1 MGDKERLLQPLRPLG
16 GKPTPEA
23 LARQDRR
30 WRPRYLMLAPH
41 RLGFFLAME
50 LLIASSAWWALVQAA
65 QAGLVPPLPAALPPS
80 LVHAAVMVYGFMPLF
95 FAGFLFTAAPKWLR
109 VEPPPLAALRP
120 ALLLQALGWLLWL
133 AGVLASSAL
142 ALSGVLLAT
151 AGLAWMAARFWRMVR
166 CSREPDQLH
175 PRAVGLAL
183 IWGVLCLLGL
193 LAAATGQAW
202 DVARTCVLSALWGCM
217 VVVFVTAAH
226 RMVPFFTSHA
236 MPFIEGRYA
245 FWLLWLMW
253 GAAVCEVLALWW
265 APQGLGAW
273 GFDAW
278 QLGAGGAL
286 LWIARLWSLTQSLRN
301 CMMAMLHIG
310 FLWLGVALVLA
321 GLARGLALIEG
332 MPALGLGALH
342 ALTMGCLGSLM
353 LAMVTRVS
361 CGHSGRAQVAD
372 SVAWS
377 LFWLL
382 QLATL
387 LRIAASVPGR
397 LSTALLLG
405 AALLWAAVVAVWGV
419 RLGSWYGRLRP
430 DGRPG

>member
-1 MGDKERLLQPLRPLG
+1 
-16 GKPTPEA
+16 
-23 LARQDRR
+23 
-30 WRPRYLMLAPH
+30 MLAPH
-41 RLGFFLAME
+41 RLGFFLAMV
-50 LLIASSAWWALVQAA
+50 LLVVSGAWWALVQAA
-65 QAGLVPPLPAALPPS
+65 QAGLVPVLPAALPPS
-80 LVHAAVMVYGFMPLF
+80 VVHAAAMVYGFMPLF

-133 AGVLASSAL
+133 AGALASETL
-142 ALSGVLLAT
+142 ALGGVLLAS
-151 AGLAWMAARFWRMVR
+151 AGLAWMAAHFWRMLL
-166 CSREPDQLH
+166 CSREADQLH

-183 IWGVLCLLGL
+183 GWGLLCLWGL
-193 LAAATGQAW
+193 LAAAAVQAW
-202 DVARTCVLSALWGCM
+202 DVARACVLSALWGCM

-226 RMVPFFTSHA
+226 RMIPFFTSHA

-253 GAAVCEVLALWW
+253 GAAACEVLALWLEALVPGNHSAIQW
-265 APQGLGAW
+265 AHAL
-273 GFDAW
+273 W

-286 LWIARLWSLTQSLRN
+286 LWIARIWSLTQSLRN
-301 CMMAMLHIG
+301 RMMAMLHIG

-321 GLARGLALIEG
+321 GLARGLALAEG
-332 MPALGLGALH
+332 MPVLGLGALH

-372 SVAWS
+372 AVAWS

-387 LRIAASVPGR
+387 LRIVASVPGR

-419 RLGSWYGRLRP
+419 RLGSWYGRVRP